1 MMAETLTVEQIAQ
14 SVNTKV
20 DGIKTDIEAKADK
33 QDVDSLKEK
42 NESLKEQLNNLS
54 TEIIALKDAAASK
67 DKKDKGQLVEYLESE
82 ERKKRV
88 QNREAGMNTL
98 EIKVPANMTT
108 ANVLPNVASGFN
120 QLFNNYIDTTIY
132 ETPKRE
138 VFILDLVSVETQ
150 PGTEVIWYVERVNED
165 STATFIGEGD
175 VKQLIDADWQERR
188 AEIRE
193 VASRWKMSDRMRLH
207 TNQVVQN
214 FRTHAEEL
222 FNIAID
228 TGVWSG
234 DGAGNNLSGVIT
246 EASSF
251 TAPSQLANFYV
262 NANIWDVIHAVA
274 VSIKLANFRGEI
286 VVVLNTVWEARMK
299 GIKGTDEHYVVPP
312 FVTPD
317 GGMVSGMRIIFNT
330 GVANTHIL
338 CGILRNYKVIFS
350 EQMMFAE
357 GFENDDFSRNLM
369 SFKLEAFL
377 GSYLPQSLDGSII
390 YDAIATIITAIE
402 AP

>member
-1 MMAETLTVEQIAQ
+1 MAETLTVEQMATD
-14 SVNTKV
+14 VNTKIE
-20 DGIKTDIEAKADK
+20 GIKSEIEAKAKKD
-33 QDVDSLKEK
+33 DVDSLKEK
-42 NESLKEQLNNLS
+42 NESLEQKLNDL
-54 TEIIALKDAAASK
+54 TAEIVAVKDAAALK
-67 DKKDKGQLVEYLESE
+67 ETKEKGQLVEYLESD

-88 QNREAGMNTL
+88 KNKNAGFNTL

-108 ANVLPNVASGFN
+108 ANVLPNVANGFN
-120 QLFNNYIDTTIY
+120 QLFNNYIDTTVY

-138 VFILDLVSVETQ
+138 IFILDLVTVETQ

-165 STATFIGEGD
+165 SNATFIGEGD

-188 AEIRE
+188 AEVRE
-193 VASRWKMSDRMRLH
+193 IASRWKMSDRMRMH
-207 TNQVVQN
+207 TNSVVQD
-214 FRTHAEEL
+214 FRKHADEL
-222 FNIAID
+222 FNVNLD
-228 TGVWSG
+228 TGVLSG

-251 TAPSQLANFYV
+251 TAPTQLANFYSD
-262 NANIWDVIHAVA
+262 ANIWDVIHAVA
-274 VSIKLANFRGEI
+274 VSIKLANFRGER
-286 VVVLNTVWEARMK
+286 VVVLNTVWEAIMK
-299 GIKGTDEHYVVPP
+299 GYKGSDGHYIVPP
-312 FVTPD
+312 FASPD
-317 GGMVSGMRIIFNT
+317 GTMISGMRMVFNN

-338 CGILRNYKVIFS
+338 CGVLRNYKVIFS

-357 GFENDDFSRNLM
+357 GFSEDDFDRNLM